1 MEVNN
6 LHVGTQIQ
14 VTAGVFG
21 QVDALSNLAHQ
32 SATQASTIPG
42 TIWAD
47 GGLHIGAPLFA
58 PGETLVGFARAPGT
72 NPKALANLSIL
83 KVSSRPVAGGQVV
96 PPTPI
101 DVMFGDPTGPV
112 GITCHTLM
120 INIVAST
127 AINIV
132 SPVTNHL
139 GLFKATGMSIVEG
152 AELHK
157 AIRSII
163 GKEVKTGSM
172 VSNGAKAQNGILKN
186 LGAIFNPVSSTPV
199 VKGYATGNKSFDI
212 PHAVKENKRIR
223 HICAEGP
230 EAGIYIRGKLEGS
243 NVIELPEYW
252 QGLVDYDTITVSLT
266 PFGKPDKS
274 LYVKNITED
283 KVIVSSDHLT
293 QVKCFY
299 EIWVARHI
307 NPNNL
312 DEKLHVVYDGDSP
325 ADYPGNNKNYIIG
338 GYQ

>member
-1 MEVNN
+1 MEVNQ
-6 LHVGTQIQ
+6 LHVGTSIQ
-14 VTAGVFG
+14 VTAGSAGAAPGLPNV
-21 QVDALSNLAHQ
+21 AHQ
-32 SATQASTIPG
+32 SATQGSTVPG

-47 GGLHIGAPLFA
+47 GGLHIGSPIFV
-58 PGETLVGFARAPGT
+58 PGETVVGFTRAPLVT
-72 NPKALANLSIL
+72 NPKAAANLSIF
-83 KVSSRPVAGGQVV
+83 KVTSRGFA
-96 PPTPI
+96 PTPI
-101 DVMFGDPTGPV
+101 DVVVGDPSGPV
-112 GITCHTLM
+112 GVAVNSTQVNMLIATTM
-120 INIVAST
+120 NIVCPAT
-127 AINIV
+127 THV
-132 SPVTNHL
+132 GTFKVV
-139 GLFKATGMSIVEG
+139 GLESEIG
-152 AELHK
+152 AHIAK
-157 AIRSII
+157 TVRSLI
-163 GKEVKTGSM
+163 GKESKIGSF
-172 VSNGAKAQNGILKN
+172 VSSGAKAQNGVLKN
-186 LGAIFNPVSSTPV
+186 NGIVANPVSKTPV
-199 VKGYATGNKSFDI
+199 VVGRATGNKSFDI
-212 PHAVKENKRIR
+212 RHAVKENKRIR

-307 NPNNL
+307 NPKNL

-325 ADYPGNNKNYIIG
+325 ADYPGNNKDYIIG